1 MPVPRSVG
9 TGETDLSLST
19 LISSV
24 ERDILML
31 EQMERTGSA
40 LGHLPSLPSLPSSP
54 SPTPPLTSTLL
65 SLPGYR
71 PRPPLPSS
79 PSVVNPGYDALLC
92 RRLNRTPPSTPP
104 PPIPAK
110 LGHRRRNS
118 DSLLSS
124 SITSIPSSPGP
135 GTPHGSPGEAV
146 MAERVIRH
154 AAIAPRQHVFCP
166 FCVAHFY
173 QQQELQ
179 EHLISH
185 HSEELHLLR
194 QEQLAGFRAETCPCC
209 QAQFLK
215 VSLNQIDNPL
225 TNSQTILWFQSLILH
240 TMQICLTAFKCSQ
253 LRCH

>member
-1 MPVPRSVG
+1 MPPGRKAPVPVPRSVG
-9 TGETDLSLST
+9 TGATDLSLST

-40 LGHLPSLPSLPSSP
+40 LGHLNSLPSLPSSP
-54 SPTPPLTSTLL
+54 SPTPPITSTLL

-71 PRPPLPSS
+71 PPGWHRPRPPLPSS
-79 PSVVNPGYDALLC
+79 PSIVNPGYDALLC

-104 PPIPAK
+104 PPLPAK

-124 SITSIPSSPGP
+124 SIASIPPSPGP

-154 AAIAPRQHVFCP
+154 AAAPRHVFCP

-179 EHLISH
+179 EHLMGQ
-185 HSEELHLLR
+185 HSGELQLLR
-194 QEQLAGFRAETCPCC
+194 KEQLEGFRAETCPCC
-209 QAQFLK
+209 AAQFLQVILK
-215 VSLNQIDNPL
+215 
-225 TNSQTILWFQSLILH
+225 TNLLCGRQRTQSKHVDAYEI
-240 TMQICLTAFKCSQ
+240 
-253 LRCH
+253 

>member
-1 MPVPRSVG
+1 
-9 TGETDLSLST
+9 
-19 LISSV
+19 
-24 ERDILML
+24 ML

-215 VSLNQIDNPL
+215 VSSN
-225 TNSQTILWFQSLILH
+225 
-240 TMQICLTAFKCSQ
+240 
-253 LRCH
+253 

>member
-1 MPVPRSVG
+1 
-9 TGETDLSLST
+9 
-19 LISSV
+19 
-24 ERDILML
+24 
-31 EQMERTGSA
+31 
-40 LGHLPSLPSLPSSP
+40 
-54 SPTPPLTSTLL
+54 
-65 SLPGYR
+65 
-71 PRPPLPSS
+71 
-79 PSVVNPGYDALLC
+79 
-92 RRLNRTPPSTPP
+92 
-104 PPIPAK
+104 
-110 LGHRRRNS
+110 
-118 DSLLSS
+118 
-124 SITSIPSSPGP
+124 
-135 GTPHGSPGEAV
+135 

-215 VSLNQIDNPL
+215 VSSNQIDNQV

-240 TMQICLTAFKCSQ
+240 TMQICLIAYKCSK
-253 LRCH
+253 LRCHGK